1 MIAANYIASQEERE
15 ARELAAREATEAAE
29 RSDQEAME
37 TDNSC
42 AANYTSH
49 LYLEV
54 ALGKRL
60 TKEAWDIRELEDMLT
75 RRTILA

>member
-1 MIAANYIASQEERE
+1 MNMIAANYIASQEERE
-15 ARELAAREATEAAE
+15 ARELAVREATEAAE

-37 TDNSC
+37 
-42 AANYTSH
+42 AANSRAADHTSH

-60 TKEAWDIRELEDMLT
+60 TKEA
-75 RRTILA
+75 